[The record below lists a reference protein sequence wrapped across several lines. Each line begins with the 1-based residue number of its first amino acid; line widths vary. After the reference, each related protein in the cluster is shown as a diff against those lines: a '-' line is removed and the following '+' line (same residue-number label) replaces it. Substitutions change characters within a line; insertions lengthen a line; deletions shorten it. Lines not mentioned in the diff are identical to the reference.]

1 MSSIMRARSAL
12 TGRTEG
18 WEVIGGSSLELKVAG
33 PSMLGIR
40 CPGRHALPLTPPQRH
55 RPPRALQSRESG
67 FVLGWFADLRRGPLE
82 RQGCADSGP
91 SRHRAGTGRFDP
103 FLDLRPA
110 CAYAISRAGRRSAR
124 LQSHTIPGVCTDDA
138 NRGKPLPSS
147 AIWAR
152 RALRHPLLEGLDQPV
167 MTDRRGGPRLA
178 IRPRAGVV

>member
-67 FVLGWFADLRRGPLE
+67 FVHGSNLE
-82 RQGCADSGP
+82 
-91 SRHRAGTGRFDP
+91 
-103 FLDLRPA
+103 
-110 CAYAISRAGRRSAR
+110 IAR
-124 LQSHTIPGVCTDDA
+124 LQPQGQLSLRVFGCLPVTA
-138 NRGKPLPSS
+138 RGAAWRQAS
-147 AIWAR
+147 
-152 RALRHPLLEGLDQPV
+152 E
-167 MTDRRGGPRLA
+167 
-178 IRPRAGVV
+178 